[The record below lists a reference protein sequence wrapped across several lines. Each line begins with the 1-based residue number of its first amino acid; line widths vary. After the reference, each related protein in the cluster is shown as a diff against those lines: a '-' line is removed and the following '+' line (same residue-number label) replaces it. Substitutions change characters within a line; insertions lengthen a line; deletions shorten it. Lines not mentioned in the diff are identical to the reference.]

1 MPVPLLLTSGP
12 RGPAL
17 FPAIYPSSQQP
28 DFTSL
33 VPGFGGGG
41 LLNTEIPLCGAK
53 LPTLRNTLG
62 REGVSV
68 QNPDRNAVCD
78 PGSART
84 SYEEVLVL
92 LLLLRVGASRTALA
106 LPWLS
111 LLSLPIAVPLPG
123 SMSAAEQFQR
133 PGAGRELRARLG
145 GAGRGGAGPGHDA
158 HSPCRRPHAPRP
170 RRSHWPLAPPL
181 LLTRTGSCHGSREA
195 RPGEGGAWP
204 APRGCRPASPPR
216 PGTVGTHG

>member
-1 MPVPLLLTSGP
+1 MGIGASSASLDLWAT
-12 RGPAL
+12 GPAL

-53 LPTLRNTLG
+53 LPTLRSTLG

-92 LLLLRVGASRTALA
+92 LLLLKVGASRTVLA

-133 PGAGRELRARLG
+133 PGAGRELRARRG
-145 GAGRGGAGPGHDA
+145 AAGRGLATTRTARAGVLT
-158 HSPCRRPHAPRP
+158 
-170 RRSHWPLAPPL
+170 PLARAAVIGPSL
-181 LLTRTGSCHGSREA
+181 RRCS
-195 RPGEGGAWP
+195 
-204 APRGCRPASPPR
+204 
-216 PGTVGTHG
+216 